1 MQNLSLPIE
10 VEDGYAENFYARN
23 GTMQILLYTVP
34 NLEYT
39 GENIT
44 VEFILT
50 KVRGNA
56 TLVMGTQLCTS
67 NDTTLCT

>member
-1 MQNLSLPIE
+1 
-10 VEDGYAENFYARN
+10 
-23 GTMQILLYTVP
+23 MQILLYTVP